1 MAHLCHGLLDHGQR
15 KPDGNGVLYQ
25 KHTALEMIQKGYHDA
40 ILSMIRDDLGGSI
53 PEYKSDNASA
63 YIAEHLISQC

>member
-1 MAHLCHGLLDHGQR
+1 
-15 KPDGNGVLYQ
+15 
-25 KHTALEMIQKGYHDA
+25 MIQKGYHDA